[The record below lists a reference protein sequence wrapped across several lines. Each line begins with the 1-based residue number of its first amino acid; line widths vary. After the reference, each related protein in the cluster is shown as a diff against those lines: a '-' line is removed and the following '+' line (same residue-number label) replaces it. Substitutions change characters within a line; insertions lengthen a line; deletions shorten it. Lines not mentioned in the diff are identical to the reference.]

1 MRSVWID
8 YLVFFRPDIKL
19 PNMNQFKH
27 YLLLGLAYFLYNPLF
42 SQGLDFGVKA
52 GVNAVKID
60 NMAFE
65 DGFNYGF
72 MGGAYLHVN
81 LKKKFGFGADLIF
94 SEATMKTAN
103 DIDQVVGEFNAE
115 ELKDVKLNYLGVP
128 LYMNIGGKFR
138 VQLGAQFN
146 MKLNESEV
154 FTNSVRE
161 IFSSNDI
168 QGLVG
173 FQWNLPLHLF
183 VNGRYLAGL
192 SDINDITKSNEWK
205 SQTIQV
211 GAGFRF

>member
-1 MRSVWID
+1 MKQ
-8 YLVFFRPDIKL
+8 YKHFF
-19 PNMNQFKH
+19 
-27 YLLLGLAYFLYNPLF
+27 LLGLAYFVFNPAF

-60 NMAFE
+60 NVAFE

-81 LKKKFGFGADLIF
+81 LKKQFGFGADLIF
-94 SEATMKTAN
+94 SEATMKTAQE
-103 DIDQVVGEFNAE
+103 IDQVVGDFNAE
-115 ELKDVKLNYLGVP
+115 DLKDVKLNYLGVP

-161 IFSSNDI
+161 VFASNDI

-192 SDINDITKSNEWK
+192 SDITDITNSNEWK